1 MKKKKR
7 MDLKLGFSCNNN
19 CRHCVMGLEKRN
31 SVPDRTTAECKKE
44 LREGSENGASEVVL
58 TGGEP
63 TIRKDLVEIVGYA
76 RDLGYGLI
84 QLQTN
89 ARLLCYRDYVSK
101 LVKAGVN
108 EFVPAIHGHTAE
120 LHDYITQAPGS
131 FRQTLQAIKNIREYK
146 FYLISN
152 TVLSRMNYRSLPEIA
167 EMVIGLGV
175 DQFQFACVHPTGNAW
190 KYYDE
195 VVPNFTEI
203 KPYLHKAL
211 DLARERGKTA
221 RVEAV
226 PFCIMQGYEGHV
238 SELYLPL
245 DVEMRDIDRIYP
257 DFVKKRKETG
267 KRKAPFCRNC
277 RYDYVCEGPWKE
289 YPEKQGFGELKPVE
303 GERITSPE
311 DLKIK

>member
-31 SVPDRTTAECKKE
+31 SVPDRTTIECKKE

-63 TIRKDLVEIVGYA
+63 TIRRDLIDIVRYA
-76 RDLGYGLI
+76 KDLGYNLI

-89 ARLLCYRDYVSK
+89 ARLLCYKDYVSK
-101 LVKAGVN
+101 LVKFGVN

-120 LHDYITQAPGS
+120 LHDYITQASGS
-131 FRQTLQAIKNIREYK
+131 FKQTFQAIKNIREYK

-152 TVLSRMNYRSLPEIA
+152 TVLSRINYKNLPEIA
-167 EMVIGLGV
+167 NMVIDLDV

-190 KYYDE
+190 EYYDE
-195 VVPNFTEI
+195 VVPNFTQI

-211 DLARERGKTA
+211 DLAEERGKTA
-221 RVEAV
+221 RVEAI
-226 PFCIMQGYEGHV
+226 PFCFMQSYEGHV
-238 SELYLPL
+238 SELYLPSN
-245 DVEMRDIDRIYP
+245 VEMRDIGRVYP

-267 KRKAPFCRNC
+267 KKKAPSCRHC
-277 RYDYVCEGPWKE
+277 KYDLICEGPWKE
-289 YPEKQGFGELKPVE
+289 YPEKQGFEELKPVK
-303 GERITSPE
+303 GDKITNPE
-311 DLKIK
+311 QLKIR